1 MADIYD
7 AAIEEARAS
16 APIDVFELEAI
27 ELRHPAWVDE
37 GDLPGALR
45 MVLDLREWNLTHEAG
60 APVAAGQS
68 VLYRPAAV
76 RVVRPEQAEGQPGD
90 VTLAFDFVSRAVL
103 PWIDEALSI
112 RADGQM
118 TLRTWLAEKNI
129 VTGAWQVSGPPK
141 EILKGLTVRKIN
153 ATATSISLTASFRD
167 LFNVGFPRRLFSQ
180 NEFPGLFG

>member
-1 MADIYD
+1 MADIFD

-27 ELRHPAWVDE
+27 EITHPAWVAED
-37 GDLPGALR
+37 DTPGALR
-45 MVLDLREWNLTHEAG
+45 MVLDLRDWNLTHEAD
-60 APVAAGQS
+60 APIAAGQS

-112 RADGQM
+112 RADGRM
-118 TLRTWLAEKNI
+118 ILRTWVANKNI

-141 EILKGLTVRKIN
+141 ERLKGLTVRKIN
-153 ATATSISLTASFRD
+153 ASATSISLTASFKD
-167 LFNVGFPRRLFSQ
+167 MFNVGFPRRLFTQS
-180 NEFPGLFG
+180 EFPGLFG